1 MGSWAFQLWGMS
13 ITCKMHIQL
22 LFENPINAKIQ
33 KNPINAKIQKKKNK
47 KSERLFNHKGPEAPL
62 PVL

>member
-1 MGSWAFQLWGMS
+1 MGVSALRHVNDS